1 VSLCNFFDKE
11 LFLGF
16 LRQACILL
24 RLYARF
30 CEQFNVLCSK
40 QSHWFFYI
48 FMAHLSA
55 LPSFFLN
62 LAIPESGSRVFL
74 PTNLYVLCRALTV
87 CYLVI
92 LLGVTS

>member
-1 VSLCNFFDKE
+1 MI

-16 LRQACILL
+16 FRQAFNLS

-30 CEQFNVLCSK
+30 SEQFNILCSK
-40 QSHWFFYI
+40 QSYWFLYI

-55 LPSFFLN
+55 LPSLFLK
-62 LAIPESGSRVFL
+62 LAIPEIGLEVFL
-74 PTNLYVLCRALTV
+74 PTTLHVVCRALTV